1 MMNNNF
7 VWCVSYIRDN
17 YGEEQIVTLF
27 DNKDAAEKMYEY
39 YENIKARNGYRN
51 VCIDKCEVFSRFY
64 TPDEVEKMS
73 PEESEKL
80 ELRDE

>member
-1 MMNNNF
+1 MNNNF
-7 VWCVSYIRDN
+7 IWCVSYICDN

-27 DNKDAAEKMYEY
+27 DNEDAAEKMYKY
-39 YENIKARNGYRN
+39 YENIKGKNGYRN

-64 TPDEVEKMS
+64 TPDEVEKMP
-73 PEESEKL
+73 PEEIEKL

>member
-7 VWCVSYIRDN
+7 VWCVSYICDD
-17 YGEEQIVTLF
+17 YGEEQIVALF
-27 DNKDAAEKMYEY
+27 DNEDAAEKMYEY
-39 YENIKARNGYRN
+39 YENIKGKKGYRN

-73 PEESEKL
+73 PEEIEKL

>member
-1 MMNNNF
+1 MNNNF
-7 VWCVSYIRDN
+7 VWCVSYIRDY

-27 DNKDAAEKMYEY
+27 DNEEAAEKMYKY
-39 YENIKARNGYRN
+39 YENIKGKNGYRN

-73 PEESEKL
+73 PEEL
-80 ELRDE
+80 EEVKLRDE